1 VRGYCFDTDVIS
13 ATIKPPPPLH
23 LIRRLATVPAAEQ
36 FTTSITVGELIYGAR
51 RVGRE
56 SLTTRVE
63 AVVRGAQT
71 VLPFD
76 TVAARRFGELKAE
89 LERRGEPLAEPDL
102 RIAAIAV
109 SRGLTLVTRNVRH
122 FRRVPGLAVEN
133 WIDDYAS

>member
-1 VRGYCFDTDVIS
+1 MTSYCFDTDVIS
-13 ATIKPPPPLH
+13 ATIKPTPPLH
-23 LIRRLATVPAAEQ
+23 LIRRLATVPAAQQ

-56 SLTTRVE
+56 LLTARVE

-76 TVAARRFGELKAE
+76 SGAARRFGELKAE

-102 RIAAIAV
+102 RIAAVAV
-109 SRGLTLVTRNVRH
+109 TRGLTLVTRNVRH
-122 FRRVPGLAVEN
+122 FRRVPGLVVEN
-133 WIDDYAS
+133 WIDEDPS